1 MKNFVLILVCGIALL
16 SLAAVVKKKDAIQLT
31 QTDPIAYKD
40 KVKEEAEGKKGP
52 PAPTLELFPKEKFL
66 AEGPVAKS
74 DKASLTPEE
83 EEWELWLGEEEEKG
97 EAEFKLGRETDDMKE
112 AWSDIEDESW
122 EFEQ

>member
-1 MKNFVLILVCGIALL
+1 MRTFVVILVCGIAFF
-16 SLAAVVKKKDAIQLT
+16 SLGTVVKKKDAIQLT

-66 AEGPVAKS
+66 AEGPVGKLDQA
-74 DKASLTPEE
+74 ALTPEE

-97 EAEFKLGRETDDMKE
+97 EAEFKPSQKTDDRGE
-112 AWSDIEDESW
+112 TWSDVEEEGW
-122 EFEQ
+122 EFEG

>member
-1 MKNFVLILVCGIALL
+1 MRTFVVILVCGVAFF
-16 SLAAVVKKKDAIQLT
+16 SLGTVVKKKDAIQLT

-66 AEGPVAKS
+66 VEGPVGEL

-112 AWSDIEDESW
+112 AWSDIEEEGWD
-122 EFEQ
+122 FEE